1 MTEKFFMILTAITE
15 KSTQLKVFLKVLVL
29 RSRKSWKFYR
39 KKYVYFYKYILNGEL
54 RYIGE
59 PNVKMNHMKWMSQ
72 NKMVDNTADNCN
84 DDNIN
89 FPKLRV
95 AIFKKSISLTS
106 VSSDQLGLGAKVSYR
121 EFTWSIDNNNDYNI
135 NFFKFRAAI
144 FETIAG
150 SYNTF

>member
-1 MTEKFFMILTAITE
+1 MTENFFMILTAITG

-29 RSRKSWKFYR
+29 QSRKSWKFYT
-39 KKYVYFYKYILNGEL
+39 KKYEYFYKCILNGEL

-89 FPKLRV
+89 LPKLRV
-95 AIFKKSISLTS
+95 AIF
-106 VSSDQLGLGAKVSYR
+106 
-121 EFTWSIDNNNDYNI
+121 
-135 NFFKFRAAI
+135 
-144 FETIAG
+144 
-150 SYNTF
+150 